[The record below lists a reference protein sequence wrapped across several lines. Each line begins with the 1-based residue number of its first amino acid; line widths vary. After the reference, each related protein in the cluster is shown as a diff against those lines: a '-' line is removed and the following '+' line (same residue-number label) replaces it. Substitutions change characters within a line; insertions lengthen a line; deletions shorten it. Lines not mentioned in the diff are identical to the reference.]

1 MMERCVDSV
10 SLSGGD
16 WVASAA
22 EMPDAGSDDEDDE
35 DNTEAEVENGDWH
48 AVGGGAFGSRPLIE
62 SDDWVSAASHAID
75 TLVVAV
81 AVATAPAPPM
91 PNRPA
96 ARGKAAIGAK
106 CAKRSRTDEKPS
118 GCALKRTCQIK
129 RTARMAPMPCVHT
142 FIDSL
147 CSRKMEATHARIV

>member
-10 SLSGGD
+10 SFSGGD
-16 WVASAA
+16 WAASA
-22 EMPDAGSDDEDDE
+22 EVPDARSDDDDDEDSA
-35 DNTEAEVENGDWH
+35 EAEAESGDWH
-48 AVGGGAFGSRPLIE
+48 AVSGVCGSPPLAE
-62 SDDWVSAASHAID
+62 SVDWVNAASHAID
-75 TLVVAV
+75 TLVVDTLA
-81 AVATAPAPPM
+81 AAPPALPM

-106 CAKRSRTDEKPS
+106 CANRSRTDEKPS
-118 GCALKRTCQIK
+118 GCALKSTCQIK